1 MPVGYGKSLIFHL
14 LPEILGSNYPV
25 AFEYHSE
32 GPNGSVKKQ
41 NISACRLDIKARI
54 TETNPPDSSN
64 FMYECET
71 QANFED
77 ILNGKYSIVM
87 CHPESLLDTSSGKML
102 LSNENLRNRVVGVII
117 DECHIID
124 KW

>member
-1 MPVGYGKSLIFHL
+1 MDQL
-14 LPEILGSNYPV
+14 
-25 AFEYHSE
+25 
-32 GPNGSVKKQ
+32 KKQ
-41 NISACRLDIKARI
+41 NIRACRLDIKARF

-87 CHPESLLDTSSGKML
+87 CHPEAWLNTSSGKIF
-102 LSNENLRNRVVGVII
+102 LSNEKLRNRVVGVII
-117 DECHIID
+117 DECHIVD